1 MRPNKLLVVGI
12 VFLTTLL
19 VACST
24 KDNEMPEELQF
35 EEPEELVEVPELTEE
50 QVVAE
55 EMVSEEEIVDRDQVV
70 VIVNGEEVYG
80 DSYNLVYFETKN
92 SLTQSDELPDDLA
105 VVRESAMLA
114 LIKQTLL
121 AQDATAKGIVV
132 TDQETEA
139 IFQDT
144 KAQFDSE
151 EEFEQILAQLPYTEV
166 VFREILTKSLLQQ
179 YYIND
184 QFSDI
189 KVSNEDIEAFYAILS
204 EQMEEAPELDEI
216 RTEIHNQLL
225 QTEIQMALNDRLNQ
239 LIREAEIEEKLQ

>member
-1 MRPNKLLVVGI
+1 MRPDKILVVGF
-12 VFLTTLL
+12 VLLSTLF
-19 VACST
+19 VACSGQ
-24 KDNEMPEELQF
+24 DNELPEELQF
-35 EEPEELVEVPELTEE
+35 EEPEEQVETEE
-50 QVVAE
+50 I
-55 EMVSEEEIVDRDQVV
+55 VSAEEIVDRDQVV

-80 DSYNLVYFETKN
+80 NRYNLVYFEIKN
-92 SLTQSDELPDDLA
+92 SLTQSGEVPDDLA
-105 VVRESAMLA
+105 VVRESAMLD

-121 AQDATAKGIVV
+121 AQDAAAKGIIV

-151 EEFEQILAQLPYTEV
+151 EEFEQILAQLPYTEA
-166 VFREILTKSLLQQ
+166 VFREILAKSLLQQ

-189 KVSNEDIEAFYAILS
+189 RVSSDDIEAFYAILS

-239 LIREAEIEEKLQ
+239 LFREAEIEDKLQ

>member
-1 MRPNKLLVVGI
+1 VRPDKILVVGF
-12 VFLTTLL
+12 VLLSTLF
-19 VACST
+19 VACSGQ
-24 KDNEMPEELQF
+24 DNELPEELQF
-35 EEPEELVEVPELTEE
+35 EEPEEQVETEE
-50 QVVAE
+50 I
-55 EMVSEEEIVDRDQVV
+55 VSAEEIVDRDQVV

-80 DSYNLVYFETKN
+80 NRYNLVYIEIKN
-92 SLTQSDELPDDLA
+92 SLTQSGEVPDDLA
-105 VVRESAMLA
+105 VVRESAMLD

-121 AQDATAKGIVV
+121 AQDAAAKGIIV

-151 EEFEQILAQLPYTEV
+151 EEFEQILAQLPYTEA
-166 VFREILTKSLLQQ
+166 VFREILAKSLLQQ

-189 KVSNEDIEAFYAILS
+189 RVSSDDIEAFYAILS

-239 LIREAEIEEKLQ
+239 LIGEAEIEEKLP

>member
-1 MRPNKLLVVGI
+1 MRPNKILVVGF
-12 VFLTTLL
+12 VLLSTLF
-19 VACST
+19 VACSSQDS
-24 KDNEMPEELQF
+24 KVPEEPQI

-50 QVVAE
+50 RVVAE
-55 EMVSEEEIVDRDQVV
+55 EIVSDEEIVDRDQVV

-80 DSYNLVYFETKN
+80 DRYNLVYFETKN
-92 SLTQSDELPDDLA
+92 SLIQSDELPDDLA
-105 VVRESAMLA
+105 VVRESAMLD

-121 AQDATAKGIVV
+121 AQDAAEKGIVV

-151 EEFEQILAQLPYTEV
+151 EEFEQILAQLPYTEA

-179 YYIND
+179 YYINA

-239 LIREAEIEEKLQ
+239 LFREAEIEDKLQ